1 MSLSLSHEAEGFA
14 TTGQLSPEDVAAVK
28 AAGFRS
34 IINNRPDFEGGPT
47 QPTNA
52 MMSAAAQK
60 EELAYAYLPVNGAFQ
75 SEAEID
81 QFRQLLKELPGP
93 VLAYCRSGTRS
104 YRLYCA
110 TKT

>member
-1 MSLSLSHEAEGFA
+1 MSLTLSHEAEGFA
-14 TTGQLSPEDVAAVK
+14 TTGQLSPEDMAAVK

-34 IINNRPDFEGGPT
+34 VINNRPDFEGGPT
-47 QPTNA
+47 QPTHEA
-52 MMSAAAQK
+52 MSAAAKK
-60 EELAYAYLPVNGAFQ
+60 ENVMYAYLPVNGAAQ

-81 QFRQLLKELPGP
+81 QFRQLLNDLPEP

-110 TKT
+110 AKA